1 MRKLH
6 TCWKN
11 ASALHRKK
19 NEWGYLVMVAKLE
32 NKAKGKERHILG
44 SLLGFALLAAICY
57 WHYITVQDYYIENTT
72 LPIAIST
79 VSVTAAAVLW
89 GFFGIGALG
98 FTALWYPYQLAFG
111 AAFAHW
117 LCYNLS
123 NPVPAWCT
131 ALSWL
136 GGAFFSMFTLWT
148 TAQASISDGLLRRLY
163 VTAVLW
169 STLGFY
175 GYTFLQ
181 VRVYWT
187 NELAGLSIGHILF
200 NVPFILIVVAAGL
213 GTLYLMVTSSRAI
226 QQYFVCYFHLMHG
239 PRIQLANGKSC
250 RVPLRFDNAYYAAC
264 SYKDGKRRGKNRF
277 IAMSI
282 YCVDVLK
289 KAYDEYSLWPADWEI
304 KEMRKN
310 RKYCFPDAGGW
321 LSKETVAGAMQ
332 NAIRAMKLQGDLVK
346 AKGYAKLWVDLYWLG
361 RKNEA
366 ASVADFYEIFKTW
379 DEIDDG
385 QSADIQWLEKTRK
398 HLKCIKKIEAEENEK
413 REVAARKQ
421 RMEQE
426 AARIQEA
433 REEMHRQR
441 QSAKREQLRRE
452 YEEKRAGLDRAE
464 RALNFALDDRLFTN
478 QENYIAGNLS
488 ADEYAM
494 RDFVRDDI
502 ERKYREEYDDA
513 LARLEAEDDE
523 DE

>member
-1 MRKLH
+1 MLKL
-6 TCWKN
+6 
-11 ASALHRKK
+11 
-19 NEWGYLVMVAKLE
+19 
-32 NKAKGKERHILG
+32 AKGMAGPRPKEEHKFIGPLIG
-44 SLLGFALLAAICY
+44 LLLLAAICY

-72 LPIAIST
+72 VPITLST
-79 VSVTAAAVLW
+79 VAVTAAAVLW

-111 AAFAHW
+111 AAFAYW

-148 TAQASISDGLLRRLY
+148 TAQASISDGLFRRLY

-169 STLGFY
+169 STLAFY

-181 VRVYWT
+181 VRVYWA
-187 NELAGLSIGHILF
+187 NELAGLGIGHILMRA
-200 NVPFILIVVAAGL
+200 PFILIVVAAGL
-213 GTLYLMVTSSRAI
+213 GTLYLMVTGSRAI

-239 PRIQLANGKSC
+239 PRIQLASGKSC

-282 YCVDVLK
+282 YCADIVKEL
-289 KAYDEYSLWPADWEI
+289 YDDGYYNAKPDWEK
-304 KEMRKN
+304 KELHKQK
-310 RKYCFPDAGGW
+310 KYKVPGGE
-321 LSKETVAGAMQ
+321 LNKETVAATMQ
-332 NAIRAMKLQGDLVK
+332 NAIRAMKLQGDVVK
-346 AKGYAKLWVDLYWLG
+346 AKAYAKQWLDLYWLG
-361 RKNEA
+361 RKNEE
-366 ASVADFYEIFKTW
+366 ASVADFYEMFKTW

-385 QSADIQWLEKTRK
+385 QPADVEWLEKTRK
-398 HLKCIKKIEAEENEK
+398 RLKYIKKTEAEENEK
-413 REVAARKQ
+413 RKEAARKQ

-433 REEMHRQR
+433 REEMRRQR
-441 QSAKREQLRRE
+441 QSAQREQLRRE

-464 RALNFALDDRLFTN
+464 RALNFALDDRLYTN

-502 ERKYREEYDDA
+502 ERKYREEYGDA

>member
-1 MRKLH
+1 MLKL
-6 TCWKN
+6 
-11 ASALHRKK
+11 
-19 NEWGYLVMVAKLE
+19 
-32 NKAKGKERHILG
+32 AKGMAGPRPKEEHKFIGPLIG
-44 SLLGFALLAAICY
+44 LLLLAAICY

-72 LPIAIST
+72 VPITLST
-79 VSVTAAAVLW
+79 VAVTAAAVLW

-111 AAFAHW
+111 AAFAYW

-148 TAQASISDGLLRRLY
+148 TAQAGISDGLFRRLY

-169 STLGFY
+169 STLAFY

-181 VRVYWT
+181 VRVYWA
-187 NELAGLSIGHILF
+187 NELAGLGVGHILF

-213 GTLYLMVTSSRAI
+213 GTLYLMVTGSRAI

-239 PRIQLANGKSC
+239 PRIQLASGKSC

-264 SYKDGKRRGKNRF
+264 SYKDGKRRGKNWF

-282 YCVDVLK
+282 YCADIVKEL
-289 KAYDEYSLWPADWEI
+289 YDDGYYNAKPDWEK
-304 KEMRKN
+304 KELHKQK
-310 RKYCFPDAGGW
+310 KYKVPGGE
-321 LSKETVAGAMQ
+321 LNKETVAATMQ
-332 NAIRAMKLQGDLVK
+332 NAIRAMKLQGDVVK
-346 AKGYAKLWVDLYWLG
+346 AKAYAKQWLDLYWLG
-361 RKNEA
+361 RKNEE
-366 ASVADFYEIFKTW
+366 ASVADFYEMFKTW

-385 QSADIQWLEKTRK
+385 QPADVEWLEKTRK
-398 HLKCIKKIEAEENEK
+398 RLKYIKKTEAEENEK
-413 REVAARKQ
+413 RKEAARKQ

-433 REEMHRQR
+433 REEMRRQR
-441 QSAKREQLRRE
+441 QSAQREQLRRE

-464 RALNFALDDRLFTN
+464 RALNFALDDRLYTN

>member
-1 MRKLH
+1 M
-6 TCWKN
+6 
-11 ASALHRKK
+11 
-19 NEWGYLVMVAKLE
+19 GYFAMVAKLE
-32 NKAKGKERHILG
+32 NKAKGKERHILA
-44 SLLGFALLAAICY
+44 SLLGLVLLAAICY
-57 WHYITVQDYYIENTT
+57 WHYITVQDYYIESQIVPIT
-72 LPIAIST
+72 LST
-79 VSVTAAAVLW
+79 AAVTAAAVLW

-98 FTALWYPYQLAFG
+98 ITALWYPYQLGFG
-111 AAFAHW
+111 AAFAYW

-131 ALSWL
+131 VLSWL
-136 GGAFFSMFTLWT
+136 GGAFFSIFTLWT
-148 TAQASISDGLLRRLY
+148 TAQASISDGLFRRLY

-181 VRVYWT
+181 ARVYWV
-187 NELAGLSIGHILF
+187 NELEGLSIGHILF
-200 NVPFILIVVAAGL
+200 NIPFILIVAASGL

-239 PRIQLANGKSC
+239 PSIKLANGKSC

-282 YCVDVLK
+282 YCADIVQELDCDGYYNVKPDWAK
-289 KAYDEYSLWPADWEI
+289 KELH
-304 KEMRKN
+304 KQK
-310 RKYCFPDAGGW
+310 KYKVPGGE
-321 LSKETVAGAMQ
+321 LDKETVARAMQ
-332 NAIRAMKLQGDLVK
+332 NAIWAMKLQGDLVK
-346 AKGYAKLWVDLYWLG
+346 AKAYAKQWLDLYWLG
-361 RKNEA
+361 RKKEA
-366 ASVADFYEIFKTW
+366 ASVADFYEMFKTW

-385 QSADIQWLEKTRK
+385 QPADIEWLEETRK
-398 HLKCIKKIEAEENEK
+398 DLKYIKRIEAEENEK
-413 REVAARKQ
+413 REDAARKQ

-426 AARIQEA
+426 AARIQET
-433 REEMHRQR
+433 REEMRRQR
-441 QSAKREQLRRE
+441 QSAQREKLRQE
-452 YEEKRAGLDRAE
+452 YEEKRSGLDRAE

>member
-1 MRKLH
+1 MLKL
-6 TCWKN
+6 
-11 ASALHRKK
+11 
-19 NEWGYLVMVAKLE
+19 
-32 NKAKGKERHILG
+32 AKGMAGPRPKEEHKFIGPLIG
-44 SLLGFALLAAICY
+44 LLLLAAICY

-72 LPIAIST
+72 VPITLST
-79 VSVTAAAVLW
+79 VAVTAAAVLW

-111 AAFAHW
+111 AAFAYW

-148 TAQASISDGLLRRLY
+148 TAQAGISDGLLRKLY

-181 VRVYWT
+181 ARVYWA
-187 NELAGLSIGHILF
+187 NELAGLGIGHILMRA
-200 NVPFILIVVAAGL
+200 PFILIVVAAGL
-213 GTLYLMVTSSRAI
+213 GTLYLMVTGSRAI

-239 PRIQLANGKSC
+239 PRIQLASGKSC

-282 YCVDVLK
+282 YCADIVKELYSDGY
-289 KAYDEYSLWPADWEI
+289 YDSKPDWEK
-304 KEMRKN
+304 KEIHKQK
-310 RKYCFPDAGGW
+310 KYKVPGGE
-321 LSKETVAGAMQ
+321 LNKETVAGAMQ
-332 NAIRAMKLQGDLVK
+332 NAIRAMKLQGDQVK
-346 AKGYAKLWVDLYWLG
+346 AKAYAKQWLDLYWLG
-361 RKNEA
+361 RKHEE
-366 ASVADFYEIFKTW
+366 ASVADFYEMFKTW

-385 QSADIQWLEKTRK
+385 QPTDIQWLEKTRK
-398 HLKCIKKIEAEENEK
+398 RLKYIKKTEAEENEK
-413 REVAARKQ
+413 REDAARKQ

-433 REEMHRQR
+433 REEMRRQR
-441 QSAKREQLRRE
+441 QSAQREQLRRE

-464 RALNFALDDRLFTN
+464 RALNFALDDRLYTN

>member
-1 MRKLH
+1 MLKL
-6 TCWKN
+6 
-11 ASALHRKK
+11 
-19 NEWGYLVMVAKLE
+19 
-32 NKAKGKERHILG
+32 AKGMAGPRPKEEHKFIGPLIG
-44 SLLGFALLAAICY
+44 LLLLAAICY

-72 LPIAIST
+72 VPITLST
-79 VSVTAAAVLW
+79 VAVTAAAVLW

-111 AAFAHW
+111 AAFAYW

-148 TAQASISDGLLRRLY
+148 TAQAGISDGLFRRLY

-169 STLGFY
+169 STLAFY

-181 VRVYWT
+181 VRVYWA
-187 NELAGLSIGHILF
+187 NELAGLGVGHILF

-239 PRIQLANGKSC
+239 PRIQLASGKSC

-264 SYKDGKRRGKNRF
+264 SYKDGKRRGKNWF

-282 YCVDVLK
+282 YCADIVKEL
-289 KAYDEYSLWPADWEI
+289 YDDGYYNAKPDWEK
-304 KEMRKN
+304 KELHKQK
-310 RKYCFPDAGGW
+310 KYKVPGGE
-321 LSKETVAGAMQ
+321 LNKETVAATMQ
-332 NAIRAMKLQGDLVK
+332 NAIRAMKLQGDVVK
-346 AKGYAKLWVDLYWLG
+346 AKAYAKQWLDLYWLG
-361 RKNEA
+361 RKNEE
-366 ASVADFYEIFKTW
+366 ASVADFYEMFKTW

-385 QSADIQWLEKTRK
+385 QPADVEWLEKTRK
-398 HLKCIKKIEAEENEK
+398 RLKYIKKTEAEENEK
-413 REVAARKQ
+413 RKEAARKQ

-433 REEMHRQR
+433 REEMRRQR
-441 QSAKREQLRRE
+441 QSAQREQLRRE

-464 RALNFALDDRLFTN
+464 RALNFALDDRLYTN

-502 ERKYREEYDDA
+502 ERKYREEYGDA